1 MYELYIK
8 IVNTTVL
15 VDSLLFTIDNSYHNN
30 SVKLFTSPYLVVV
43 CVEFSSLYI
52 HRAMYNRHGTMQ
64 YVLVNS
70 CEYLQRC
77 ERNMF

>member
-15 VDSLLFTIDNSYHNN
+15 VDSLLLTIDNSYHNN

-43 CVEFSSLYI
+43 CVQFSSLYI
-52 HRAMYNRHGTMQ
+52 HKAMYSRHGTMQ
-64 YVLVNS
+64 YLLVNIF
-70 CEYLQRC
+70 EYLQRC
-77 ERNMF
+77 EGDMF